1 MAGELQIRLNREL
14 QIAFGFP
21 FGRRFSIPFGQRPL
35 VRLNKTLLHETL
47 SVPAVLDG
55 LYQIEMGFG
64 EIASRLF
71 AFVIEGTQMDF

>member
-35 VRLNKTLLHETL
+35 VRLNRAEPTEPYFTKRSPFQRYSTGFTKLKCASEKLPADSSL
-47 SVPAVLDG
+47 S
-55 LYQIEMGFG
+55 
-64 EIASRLF
+64 
-71 AFVIEGTQMDF
+71 